1 MSRSIHTTHGDL
13 SREKRCSY
21 SSKELHRQR
30 LRELASAIGKKQRI
44 KLHSRQDR
52 RKRRAADVGPLAT
65 DEIPIEVVDEGPW
78 IHYPAAPDDL
88 RAVLAR
94 LPAGVLDG
102 LGGIRL

>member
-52 RKRRAADVGPLAT
+52 RKRRTADVRPLAT
-65 DEIPIEVVDEGPW
+65 DDPGVAKPTP
-78 IHYPAAPDDL
+78 PAAGDDATN
-88 RAVLAR
+88 R
-94 LPAGVLDG
+94 G
-102 LGGIRL
+102 